1 MLRSKPSPY
10 NAPVRRLASR
20 GARPTVASITD
31 LFVSSLVMAS
41 FCADHSPRGQSSS
54 ANFINSSKSDT
65 RRWRRGHI
73 TNSRPLP
80 PRKRLDCFCSSTS
93 CGGVRCLR
101 THTVISRAFPQT
113 SEVDYD
119 HGEDQ
124 VKYGPYGELPS
135 ANHQGE
141 QESDPGNN
149 ADRSPQHPPHLPEH
163 NLLEDIQNSHTEH
176 DSTSNGAVSAD
187 TLPDDSPNHLMHSQT
202 PHNEE
207 EATNIL
213 IHEYQPSISDTKVN
227 VRGVAGSHTHN
238 KSFELD
244 RGTQGPSG
252 DSPDLS
258 AVERLIAALSDQRKS
273 NQYIFRLYREIP
285 SPGVSHIPGRQ
296 RGILLRRFADPV
308 NKRRPDARR
317 YLALVEDMIQAD
329 LHLSRSLWTSAIHLA
344 GRAAG
349 RVRKEDLERAIGI
362 WRHMEYR
369 RQIESDD
376 VTFAVLFDIAIHA
389 GQFTVAERIIEEMT
403 SRGISFSR
411 FGHVSKIFYF
421 GMLGDAD
428 GIRQTF
434 ADFVETGHVVDT
446 VVLNCLIASYARIGD
461 IKMVMQL
468 YESMLEAH
476 KTLQKRIAHANKENS
491 AFLPALTSDMP
502 SYRRRSRA
510 LGRELGALASFT
522 GTSAEQRRAIK
533 EALPMSPDTR
543 TFHILLT
550 HYAYRTGNL
559 HRFMAI
565 LEDMEEIYPAPPR
578 GMIYLILFE
587 GFARHGGIRKQWS
600 ADALRYAWQTFLRAI
615 YESKLRYKRR
625 VQHQMQKIVW
635 ENPLTQAAPTT
646 ARVPIGL
653 YTPLP
658 SSNANAS
665 NTAARDKDEQANKT
679 GSEDESD
686 ANDDS
691 AEFSDLN
698 VDELF
703 SDPKHIREAE
713 EEITELDRQIENGVF
728 LGRRIIM
735 VILRAFGSCC
745 NPDEVLDTWLTIER
759 LWYPAH
765 RKAQDVQIV
774 KSELEKQLAK
784 AERRK
789 TERDL
794 KIRRHIDD

>member
-1 MLRSKPSPY
+1 M
-10 NAPVRRLASR
+10 
-20 GARPTVASITD
+20 
-31 LFVSSLVMAS
+31 
-41 FCADHSPRGQSSS
+41 
-54 ANFINSSKSDT
+54 
-65 RRWRRGHI
+65 
-73 TNSRPLP
+73 
-80 PRKRLDCFCSSTS
+80 
-93 CGGVRCLR
+93 R
-101 THTVISRAFPQT
+101 THTVLNRAFPQT
-113 SEVDYD
+113 SEVDYG

-135 ANHQGE
+135 AANQQGE
-141 QESDPGNN
+141 QELDPENN
-149 ADRSPQHPPHLPEH
+149 VDRSPQRPLTQHPQHLPEH
-163 NLLEDIQNSHTEH
+163 NLLKDISNPHTEH

-187 TLPDDSPNHLMHSQT
+187 TLPDGPPDHLVHSQI
-202 PHNEE
+202 PRNEEEE
-207 EATNIL
+207 EATNT
-213 IHEYQPSISDTKVN
+213 HMHGPQPAISDTKAN
-227 VRGVAGSHTHN
+227 VGGVAGSHTHN
-238 KSFELD
+238 RSFELD
-244 RGTQGPSG
+244 RGAQGPSG
-252 DSPDLS
+252 DTPELS
-258 AVERLIAALSDQRKS
+258 AVERLITSLSDPRKS
-273 NQYIFRLYREIP
+273 NQYIFRIYREIP
-285 SPGVSHIPGRQ
+285 SPGVSHIPRRE

-329 LHLSRSLWTSAIHLA
+329 LRLSRSLWTSAIHLA

-349 RVRKEDLERAIGI
+349 RVRREDLERAIGI

-369 RQIESDD
+369 RQIQSDD

-389 GQFTVAERIIEEMT
+389 GQFTVAERIIGEMT

-461 IKMVMQL
+461 IKMAMQL

-476 KTLQKRIAHANKENS
+476 KTFRKRISHANKENS

-510 LGRELGALASFT
+510 LGRQLGVLASLPD
-522 GTSAEQRRAIK
+522 TSAEQRRAIK

-550 HYAYRTGNL
+550 HYAHRTGNL

-565 LEDMEEIYPAPPR
+565 LEDMEEIYAAPPR

-587 GFARHGGIRKQWS
+587 GFARHGGIKKHWS

-625 VQHQMQKIVW
+625 VQQQMQKIVW
-635 ENPLTQAAPTT
+635 ENPLTQTAPTT
-646 ARVPIGL
+646 VRVPIGL

-665 NTAARDKDEQANKT
+665 NTAARDKKELANDT
-679 GSEDESD
+679 ASEAESD
-686 ANDDS
+686 VNDDS

-713 EEITELDRQIENGVF
+713 EEIAELDRQIENGVF

-765 RKAQDVQIV
+765 RKAQDVQLV
-774 KSELEKQLAK
+774 KSELEIQLAK

>member
-1 MLRSKPSPY
+1 ML
-10 NAPVRRLASR
+10 
-20 GARPTVASITD
+20 
-31 LFVSSLVMAS
+31 
-41 FCADHSPRGQSSS
+41 
-54 ANFINSSKSDT
+54 
-65 RRWRRGHI
+65 
-73 TNSRPLP
+73 
-80 PRKRLDCFCSSTS
+80 
-93 CGGVRCLR
+93 
-101 THTVISRAFPQT
+101 SRAFPQT
-113 SEVDYD
+113 AEVYYG
-119 HGEDQ
+119 HEEDQ
-124 VKYGPYGELPS
+124 VKYGSYGEPLAAS
-135 ANHQGE
+135 RQGG
-141 QESDPGNN
+141 QESNPGDDVN
-149 ADRSPQHPPHLPEH
+149 RSPRHPQHPSNLPEH
-163 NLLEDIQNSHTEH
+163 SLPKDISNTHTEH
-176 DSTSNGAVSAD
+176 DSTSNSAVSSN
-187 TLPDDSPNHLMHSQT
+187 TLLDGPPDHLTQSERQRD
-202 PHNEE
+202 EE
-207 EATNIL
+207 EATHAYINTP
-213 IHEYQPSISDTKVN
+213 QPAISDTTVD
-227 VRGVAGSHTHN
+227 VGATAGGHTQN
-238 KSFELD
+238 KSPELD
-244 RGTQGPSG
+244 KIARGKSEDPPES
-252 DSPDLS
+252 S
-258 AVERLIAALSDQRKS
+258 AVEKLMAALSDPRKS

-285 SPGVSHIPGRQ
+285 SPGVLHIPGRE

-329 LHLSRSLWTSAIHLA
+329 LRLSRSLWTSAIHLA

-369 RQIESDD
+369 RNIQSDD

-403 SRGISFSR
+403 NRGISFSR

-421 GMLGDAD
+421 GMVEDAD
-428 GIRQTF
+428 GIRETF
-434 ADFVETGHVVDT
+434 AEFVEAGHIVDT

-476 KTLQKRIAHANKENS
+476 KTLQKRITLGNKESS
-491 AFLPALTSDMP
+491 ALLPALSSDMP
-502 SYRRRSRA
+502 SYRKKSKA
-510 LGRELGALASFT
+510 LGRQLNTLASFT
-522 GTSAEQRRAIK
+522 DTSPEQRRAIK

-550 HYAYRTGNL
+550 HHAYRSGNL

-565 LEDMEEIYPAPPR
+565 LEDMEEIYAAPPR

-600 ADALRYAWQTFLRAI
+600 AEALRYAWQTFLRAI

-646 ARVPIGL
+646 VRVATGL

-658 SSNANAS
+658 LGNANAS
-665 NTAARDKDEQANKT
+665 KTAVQDKEEQANSPT
-679 GSEDESD
+679 GEDESD
-686 ANDDS
+686 VDDGP
-691 AEFSDLN
+691 ADFSDLN

-713 EEITELDRQIENGVF
+713 EEIAELDRQIENGVF

-745 NPDEVLDTWLTIER
+745 NPDEVLDTWLTIEH
-759 LWYPAH
+759 LWYPAN
-765 RKAQDVQIV
+765 RKAQDVQMV
-774 KSELEKQLAK
+774 KSELEIQLAK
-784 AERRK
+784 AEKRK
-789 TERDL
+789 TEREF
-794 KIRRHIDD
+794 KIRRPIDD